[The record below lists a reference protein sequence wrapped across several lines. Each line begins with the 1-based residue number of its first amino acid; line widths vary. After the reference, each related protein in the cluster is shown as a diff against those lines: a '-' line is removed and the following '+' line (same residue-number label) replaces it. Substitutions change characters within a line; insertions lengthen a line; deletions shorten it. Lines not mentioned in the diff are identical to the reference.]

1 VPEARPEPGRRE
13 SPPFSRETLHFVQGD
28 VFSDGI
34 QSRAATGALLLLH
47 KIGYTFPRLIET
59 MTTQIRN
66 FCIIAH
72 VDHGKSTLADR
83 LLQLT
88 GTISDREMTEQVLD
102 TMDLEREKGVTIKA
116 SAVRMNYKASDGVE
130 YELNLIDTPGHVD
143 FGYEV
148 SRALYACEGAV
159 LVVDATQ
166 GIEAQTLANL
176 YSAIEANLEII
187 PVINKTDLPSARPDE
202 VAEDVGSLLGVEPE
216 SVIQISAKAG
226 LNVESVLEAIVEKV
240 PPPADKNEAPLRA
253 LIFDS
258 HYDSYKGVI
267 AYIRVIEGEI
277 KAGETLRMMATRVD
291 MKPVEIG
298 IFSPVMKPVK
308 SLSAGEVGYIATGL
322 KTVHECRVGDTV
334 THPAGAAATEP
345 LPGYRHP
352 KPMVFAGIYP
362 VDADDYSDLR
372 EALDK
377 LQLND
382 ASLVFQPETSQAL
395 GFGFRAGFLGLFHME
410 IIQERIEREYEMNVL
425 FTAPSVE
432 YEVLLIDNST
442 LLIDSPAELPDE
454 SKIVEIREP
463 WMNIEI
469 ITPTDYYG
477 PIMELV
483 TRRRGEFKGPEYP
496 APHRVQLNYTI
507 PLSELIV
514 GFFDELKSRTKG
526 YASLD
531 YQFAEY
537 RPDKLQKL
545 EILVNGE
552 PVDSL
557 ASIVHEKDAY
567 HRGQRFITKLKSI
580 IPRQLFDVAIQASSG
595 GRVIS
600 RANVKATRK
609 DVLAKCYGGDITRKK
624 KLLEKQKKGKKRLKM
639 VGNVE
644 IPQDAFMAVLKL
656 DEE

>member
-1 VPEARPEPGRRE
+1 
-13 SPPFSRETLHFVQGD
+13 
-28 VFSDGI
+28 
-34 QSRAATGALLLLH
+34 
-47 KIGYTFPRLIET
+47 
-59 MTTQIRN
+59 MTDHIRN

-88 GTISDREMTEQVLD
+88 GAISEREMTEQVLD
-102 TMDLEREKGVTIKA
+102 SMDLEREKGVTIKA
-116 SAVRMNYKASDGVE
+116 SAVRMYYTAKDNQK
-130 YELNLIDTPGHVD
+130 YEINLIDTPGHVD

-148 SRALYACEGAV
+148 SRALKACEGAV

-176 YSAIEANLEII
+176 YQALDADLTII
-187 PVINKTDLPSARPDE
+187 PVINKIDLPSARPDE
-202 VAEDVGSLLGVEPE
+202 VAEDVGSLLGIDPAEVLQ
-216 SVIQISAKAG
+216 VSAKEG
-226 LNVESVLEAIVEKV
+226 INVDQILEAIVTRV
-240 PPPADKNEAPLRA
+240 PPPKDADDAPLRA
-253 LIFDS
+253 LVFDS

-267 AYIRVIEGEI
+267 AYVRVFEGSF
-277 KAGETLRMMATRVD
+277 KATDVLHLFATGAD

-298 IFSPVMKPVK
+298 IFAPGMKPVDRLG
-308 SLSAGEVGYIATGL
+308 SGEVGYIATGF
-322 KTVHECRVGDTV
+322 KTVHECRVGDTI
-334 THPAGAAATEP
+334 TRTSQPAPEP
-345 LPGYRHP
+345 LPGYQHP

-362 VDADDYSDLR
+362 VEADDHSDLR
-372 EALDK
+372 EALEK

-382 ASLVFQPETSQAL
+382 ASLTFQPETSQAL

-410 IIQERIEREYEMNVL
+410 IIQERIEREYNLDVL

-432 YEVLLIDNST
+432 YEVVMTDNSV
-442 LLIDSPAELPDE
+442 IPVDSPAELPDE
-454 SKIVEIREP
+454 SKIVEVREP
-463 WMNIEI
+463 WMTIEI
-469 ITPTDYYG
+469 ITPTEYYG

-483 TRRRGEFKGPEYP
+483 TKRRGIFKQQEYP
-496 APHRVQLNYTI
+496 APHRVQLDFEI
-507 PLSELIV
+507 PLSEIIV
-514 GFFDELKSRTKG
+514 DFFDDLKSRTKG

-531 YQFAEY
+531 YQFLEY
-537 RPDKLQKL
+537 RPDELQKL

-552 PVDSL
+552 PVDAL
-557 ASIVHEKDAY
+557 ATIVHKKDAF
-567 HRGQRFITKLKSI
+567 HKGQRLITKLKDL
-580 IPRQLFDVAIQASSG
+580 IPRQLFDVAVQASAG
-595 GRVIS
+595 GRIIS

>member
-1 VPEARPEPGRRE
+1 
-13 SPPFSRETLHFVQGD
+13 
-28 VFSDGI
+28 
-34 QSRAATGALLLLH
+34 
-47 KIGYTFPRLIET
+47 
-59 MTTQIRN
+59 MTDHIRN

-88 GTISDREMTEQVLD
+88 GTISERDMSAQMLD

-116 SAVRMNYKASDGVE
+116 SAVRMYYTAKDNQK
-130 YELNLIDTPGHVD
+130 YEINLIDTPGHVD
-143 FGYEV
+143 FGYEG
-148 SRALYACEGAV
+148 SRALKACEGAV

-176 YSAIEANLEII
+176 YQALDADLTII
-187 PVINKTDLPSARPDE
+187 PVINKIDLPSARPDE
-202 VAEDVGSLLGVEPE
+202 VAEDVGSLLGIEPD
-216 SVIQISAKAG
+216 SVLRVSAKEG
-226 LNVESVLEAIVEKV
+226 INVDQILEAIVTRI
-240 PPPADKNEAPLRA
+240 PPPKDADDAPLRA

-258 HYDSYKGVI
+258 HYDSYKGVV
-267 AYIRVIEGEI
+267 AYIRVIEGSF
-277 KAGETLRMMATRVD
+277 KSTDVLRMLATKVD

-298 IFSPVMKPVK
+298 IFAPVMKPVQK
-308 SLSAGEVGYIATGL
+308 LGSGEVGYIATGF
-322 KTVHECRVGDTV
+322 KTVHECRVGDTI
-334 THPAGAAATEP
+334 TRAALPASDP
-345 LPGYRHP
+345 LPGYRTP

-362 VDADDYSDLR
+362 VEADDYPELR
-372 EALDK
+372 ESLEK

-382 ASLVFQPETSQAL
+382 ASLTYTPETSQAL

-410 IIQERIEREYEMNVL
+410 IIQERIEREYNLDVL

-432 YEVLLIDNST
+432 YEVLMIKDELIT
-442 LLIDSPAELPDE
+442 VDSPAELPDE
-454 SKIVEIREP
+454 SKVVEIREP
-463 WMNIEI
+463 WMTIEI

-483 TRRRGEFKGPEYP
+483 TKKRGIFKQQEYP
-496 APHRVQLNYTI
+496 APHRVQLDFEI
-507 PLSELIV
+507 PLSEIII

-531 YQFAEY
+531 YQFLEY
-537 RPDKLQKL
+537 RVDELQKL

-552 PVDSL
+552 PLDAL
-557 ASIVHEKDAY
+557 AAIVHKKDAF
-567 HRGQRFITKLKSI
+567 HKGQRLITKLKDL
-580 IPRQLFDVAIQASSG
+580 IPRQLYDVAVQASAG
-595 GRVIS
+595 GRIIS